1 MVIVSAGASTIDES
15 TSASAS
21 GAKSVVADKSGS
33 VMTTGVTIVA
43 ITAVSV
49 RRKARM
55 RVVSALAIW
64 TVLVRQIVRA
74 TPSAVAI

>member
-55 RVVSALAIW
+55 RAVSALAIW